1 MKQQILSFMAL
12 LHSFGAY
19 AQYSENLLVE
29 ELLSADRNS
38 IGQKIEYSNIAI
50 AQVSMRKITFP
61 AGSSTG
67 WHTHEIPMLSYVISG
82 TLTVEIEGREPTE
95 YSSGQCFAESF
106 NTYHQGVKNTE
117 KVLMVL
123 AVYLGGDDK
132 PLSIKK
138 QDH

>member
-1 MKQQILSFMAL
+1 MKRQILSFMAL
-12 LHSFGAY
+12 LLSFGAQ

-29 ELLSADRNS
+29 ELLSADRTS
-38 IGQKIEYSNIAI
+38 IGQKIDYPNVDN

-67 WHTHEIPMLSYVISG
+67 WHTHEIPVLSYVISG
-82 TLTVEIEGREPTE
+82 TLTVEIEGREPTD

-106 NTYHQGVKNTE
+106 NTYHQGVNKTE
-117 KVLMVL
+117 KDLVVL

-132 PLSIKK
+132 PLSIEKP
-138 QDH
+138 DH